1 MKQKEAIEKA
11 LQELGGR
18 ATLQDIY
25 PLAMEYGDF
34 SGSQKPKNTIRNCLQ
49 KSPKSFRPS
58 PGMPKGW
65 WELISFQE
73 EISIRD
79 QQIKELESKLSE
91 KCEEIEELKRRPT
104 VDEFVR
110 RLVNATK
117 KIFGI
122 NRKHADYIRQVLLK
136 LGRDGE
142 QEELLLWIQ
151 HKEKKPL
158 KKEAKIIQNI
168 SNSQIFNGQ
177 VKESEF
183 NSGGSNHAG

>member
-58 PGMPKGW
+58 PGMSKGW

-73 EISIRD
+73 EIARRD
-79 QQIKELESKLSE
+79 QYIKELEAEAKE
-91 KCEEIEELKRRPT
+91 RNREIEVLKRRPT
-104 VDEFVR
+104 VDDFVK

-117 KIFGI
+117 KLFGI
-122 NRKHADYIRQVLLK
+122 NRKHADHIRQVLLK
-136 LGRDGE
+136 LGRDEE
-142 QEELLLWIQ
+142 QEELLLWIE

>member
-1 MKQKEAIEKA
+1 
-11 LQELGGR
+11 
-18 ATLQDIY
+18 
-25 PLAMEYGDF
+25 MEYGDF

-65 WELISFQE
+65 SELISFQE
-73 EISIRD
+73 GIARRD
-79 QQIKELESKLSE
+79 QYIKELEAEAKE
-91 KCEEIEELKRRPT
+91 RNREIEVLKRRPT
-104 VDEFVR
+104 VDDFVK
-110 RLVNATK
+110 RLVSATK
-117 KIFGI
+117 KLFGI

-136 LGRDGE
+136 LGRDEE